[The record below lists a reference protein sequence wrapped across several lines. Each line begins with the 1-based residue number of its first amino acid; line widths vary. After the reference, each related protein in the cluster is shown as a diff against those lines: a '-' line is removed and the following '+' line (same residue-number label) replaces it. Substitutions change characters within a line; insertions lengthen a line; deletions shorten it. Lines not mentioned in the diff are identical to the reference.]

1 MGVFAFTVN
10 AAYSTTRKKRSS
22 TSIREPNVIHYEG
35 TWDAATG
42 TVILGTIDL
51 TDTTVTNLPI
61 AATHIL
67 RCGVFVDT
75 GTASDQ
81 MCYQPNVDESAVAAE
96 GKIGILVCVNDN
108 KGTWWA
114 DVVS

>member
-1 MGVFAFTVN
+1 MAFYAVN
-10 AAYSTTRKKRSS
+10 APYTTTKKKKSQSS
-22 TSIREPNVIHYEG
+22 VTEPNVIHYEG
-35 TWDAATG
+35 TWDATDG
-42 TVILGTIDL
+42 GVILGDIDL
-51 TDTTVTNLPI
+51 TDTTVTNLAI

-81 MCYQPNVDESAVAAE
+81 MCYKPNVSSAAGAAKE
-96 GKIGILVCVNDN
+96 GNIAIMVCVNDN

-114 DVVS
+114 DVVT